1 VAPRGDVLEHLVES
15 GKVTADQVTRARGL
29 GKASGE
35 RAELLLARQGL
46 VREPDL
52 AEAMAAALGL
62 RRIGPE
68 AFPPRAIAACGASV
82 GFLRKARILPIE
94 ESAERLVVAAA
105 DPLDEQSLR
114 ALELFA
120 GRRVEAHVALPSD
133 IDRAF
138 ERLYAVEAPAPSP
151 SGSIPSGPS
160 PSGPS
165 PSGLSNAGVDP
176 SEAAAADGPAIRA
189 VEDLIARAVS
199 VRASDLHLEPVGEG
213 LRVRYRIDGE
223 LMELGDAPEP
233 YLAAMIVSR
242 VKIIA
247 GLNIAEKRLP
257 QDGRASLS
265 VHGRRIDLR
274 VSSMPTLDGESVVLR
289 LLDGSQAPR
298 SLAALGIEASIAARL
313 GGLLDAPHGMVLA
326 TGPTGSG
333 KTTTL
338 YAALGRLNTASAKI
352 ITIEDPV
359 EYRVDGVNQIQVNP
373 RIGLGF
379 ANVLRSVLRQDPDV
393 ILVGEIRDEETARLA
408 IQASLTGHLVLST
421 LHTNDAPSAVTRL
434 LDMGIEP
441 YLLTASLRAVIA
453 QRLLR
458 RLCPDC
464 KAPAAIAA
472 ADRAALSLDD
482 GVLGPVGCAS
492 CYGTGYRGR
501 LAVTELLELSDG
513 PRDAIAGGGGADAL
527 RRLHRAAG
535 HATLA
540 ADARRLLL
548 AGETSL
554 AEVLASVGPPLP

>member
-1 VAPRGDVLEHLVES
+1 MAPRGDVLEHLVES
-15 GKVTADQVTRARGL
+15 GKVTADQVTRVRGL

-68 AFPPRAIAACGASV
+68 AFPPRAIAAGGASV

-223 LMELGDAPEP
+223 LMELGDAPAP
-233 YLAAMIVSR
+233 YVAA
-242 VKIIA
+242 
-247 GLNIAEKRLP
+247 
-257 QDGRASLS
+257 
-265 VHGRRIDLR
+265 
-274 VSSMPTLDGESVVLR
+274 
-289 LLDGSQAPR
+289 
-298 SLAALGIEASIAARL
+298 
-313 GGLLDAPHGMVLA
+313 
-326 TGPTGSG
+326 
-333 KTTTL
+333 
-338 YAALGRLNTASAKI
+338 
-352 ITIEDPV
+352 
-359 EYRVDGVNQIQVNP
+359 
-373 RIGLGF
+373 
-379 ANVLRSVLRQDPDV
+379 
-393 ILVGEIRDEETARLA
+393 
-408 IQASLTGHLVLST
+408 
-421 LHTNDAPSAVTRL
+421 
-434 LDMGIEP
+434 
-441 YLLTASLRAVIA
+441 
-453 QRLLR
+453 
-458 RLCPDC
+458 
-464 KAPAAIAA
+464 
-472 ADRAALSLDD
+472 
-482 GVLGPVGCAS
+482 
-492 CYGTGYRGR
+492 
-501 LAVTELLELSDG
+501 
-513 PRDAIAGGGGADAL
+513 
-527 RRLHRAAG
+527 
-535 HATLA
+535 
-540 ADARRLLL
+540 
-548 AGETSL
+548 
-554 AEVLASVGPPLP
+554 